1 MTAKEFTEQLK
12 AKTPD
17 IDLLI
22 ASVGSEIAPVIIK
35 EYTCL
40 PKGDSYQED
49 TNPIFELF
57 INYNHNIS
65 IGFIGF
71 LQKISTI
78 NGFIHFA
85 LFQEDLVVIDKDSD
99 EILVVIPDDL
109 FSLEPG
115 EYPPISFYCA
125 QNSASFLNMFILY
138 AEFNANE
145 LLGKRYNPQEKE
157 FLLEELSQKAG
168 GEKYKKFI
176 SVLLN
181 IQTPQS

>member
-40 PKGDSYQED
+40 PKNESYQEN
-49 TNPIFELF
+49 TNPIIEL
-57 INYNHNIS
+57 ITNYKSQIS
-65 IGFIGF
+65 LGFIGF
-71 LQKISTI
+71 IQELSTI

-85 LFQEDLVVIDKDSD
+85 LFQEDLVLLDKDSD
-99 EILVVIPDDL
+99 EIIVVLPDDIFL
-109 FSLEPG
+109 LEPG
-115 EYPPISFYCA
+115 QYPAIRFYCA
-125 QNSASFLNMFILY
+125 QNASSFLEVIISY
-138 AEFNANE
+138 AEINTNE
-145 LLGKRYNPQEKE
+145 LLGKRYTLQKEE